1 MRECR
6 AIRKAIH
13 AHLDGELPAEH
24 DRRLAAHVDRCPQC
38 RAALEAASRA
48 RTLLRAQPGPEVP
61 AGLAAAIKARAWQ
74 ELTAPVRPA
83 FPWRRVLV
91 PVAAAAGLV
100 LAVAFAYVVT
110 RTADS
115 PRVAE
120 APPLVTDVL
129 PSATTPLPAETDAS
143 VAEAVEVEPE
153 AAAEAEPARTRRSPA
168 RRSADSPTEPP
179 AEESEAADTE
189 TPAPPPS
196 VQPPSPP
203 PGEMHLAFADE
214 PALPAPV
221 TTGAVESPATPEE
234 RPSDALAPRITWGRA
249 TLSAEEPAETAP
261 ALEGEMATGVVAGML
276 VDKFI
281 EEHLLETTPALLS
294 VVTGTPSADL
304 GPTVV
309 QDTENGGRFELCFTN
324 AMRRALAQTHK

>member
-1 MRECR
+1 MRDCR
-6 AIRKAIH
+6 AIKKAIH
-13 AHLDGELPAEH
+13 AHLEGELPAEQA
-24 DRRLAAHVDRCPQC
+24 RRLAAHVDRCPQC

-100 LAVAFAYVVT
+100 LTVAFAYVVT

-129 PSATTPLPAETDAS
+129 PSATTPLPVTDEVMAAE
-143 VAEAVEVEPE
+143 VPEAEPE
-153 AAAEAEPARTRRSPA
+153 AAAEVEPARTRRSPA
-168 RRSADSPTEPP
+168 RRSVGSPTEPP

-189 TPAPPPS
+189 TPAPTRS

-203 PGEMHLAFADE
+203 PAEMHLAFADE

-221 TTGAVESPATPEE
+221 TTGAVEAPAVPAE
-234 RPSDALAPRITWGRA
+234 PAALALTPRIGRVTD
-249 TLSAEEPAETAP
+249 TLAAEEPAETAP